1 MVSTEKETLDL
12 SSASGRIEN
21 KILET
26 ETAQIN
32 TFPDSEADGARGSGH
47 HKADKKDKHE
57 MNNEMASV
65 QLSQYQ

>member
-1 MVSTEKETLDL
+1 MMSTEKETLDV

-21 KILET
+21 KMLET

-32 TFPDSEADGARGSGH
+32 TFPDSEVDGGRGSGRL
-47 HKADKKDKHE
+47 KKDNKDKHE

-65 QLSQYQ
+65 